1 MITFLATKTRKG
13 HIALC
18 EESKFGESA
27 TVIASASGEK
37 CKALHVFK
45 REEIVNG
52 CQAMFRVN
60 EGMLIVKARYSKIF
74 LTPEVKVYEVR
85 KVYVDEN
92 GMAKVDAEFKYER
105 LNGEWTVSPTVDLT
119 EAADAATEKLQM
131 RGKGKAIFIRW
142 TTPRRYKY

>member
-1 MITFLATKTRKG
+1 MRGCL
-13 HIALC
+13 L
-18 EESKFGESA
+18 SKPAIPRF
-27 TVIASASGEK
+27 
-37 CKALHVFK
+37 
-45 REEIVNG
+45 
-52 CQAMFRVN
+52 
-60 EGMLIVKARYSKIF
+60 F

-105 LNGEWTVSPTVDLT
+105 LNGKWTVSPTVDLT